1 MFKLKKKD
9 RKIIFFIIIVS
20 FILYL
25 SVITY
30 RYICKSNSINV
41 VESDNVEGFNI
52 RQYYNSKKRNFN
64 KIKNKYFYDGKIK
77 IKKFL
82 KNNNII

>member
-1 MFKLKKKD
+1 MFKLKKKA

-25 SVITY
+25 LVITY
-30 RYICKSNSINV
+30 RYICKLNSINV
-41 VESDNVEGFNI
+41 VESDTVEGFNI